1 MRSLSGILWLLLAAA
16 CSRAGNTDST
26 QAPARSPEYQGK
38 VVITG
43 SEPTTSVQLV
53 GSDGSVELVGD
64 LEPELRR
71 LAGATLAVHG
81 SLEGQPPARR
91 LDVESYEI
99 TEIDGEP
106 PSTGVLQSR
115 DGYLWLAGR
124 DTLKVVGAP
133 EALQAKAGAK
143 VWIVG
148 ARSGSELAV
157 QSYGVIRE

>member
-1 MRSLSGILWLLLAAA
+1 MRSRSGILWLLLAA
-16 CSRAGNTDST
+16 CSRAGNSDST

-43 SEPTTSVQLV
+43 SEPATSVQLV
-53 GSDGSVELVGD
+53 GTEGNLELVGD

-71 LAGATLAVHG
+71 LAGATLAVQG
-81 SLEGQPPARR
+81 SLQGQRPVRR
-91 LDVESYEI
+91 LEVENYEI
-99 TEIDGEP
+99 REIDGEA

-115 DGYLWLAGR
+115 DGELWLAGR
-124 DTLKVVGAP
+124 DTLKLVDAP

-148 ARSGSELAV
+148 TRSGSELAV
-157 QSYGVIRE
+157 RSYGVIRE